1 MRLRPRWIEFEKNE
15 LDLPTAS
22 GKQVTDLRSFHLG
35 GQEGPQP
42 TGLHALAVTLIL
54 TSDIF
59 NEKYLDVV
67 SFAAKHLDR
76 QTNLLIVVQELPK
89 IIH

>member
-1 MRLRPRWIEFEKNE
+1 M
-15 LDLPTAS
+15 DLPAGF
-22 GKQVTDLRSFHLG
+22 GKQVTDLRRFYLG
-35 GQEGPQP
+35 GQGPQP

-67 SFAAKHLDR
+67 SCAGKHLDR